1 MLFRSAYVV
10 LEIPLL
16 FENGYKNLVD
26 RVLVID
32 IPTQVQIDRVIGR
45 DQVPAGQVES
55 VIRAQIPA
63 EIRLNQADDV
73 IENIGDLDQLREQV
87 ESLHWRYL
95 EKARTQ
101 A

>member
-1 MLFRSAYVV
+1 MLFRS
-10 LEIPLL
+10 
-16 FENGYKNLVD
+16 
-26 RVLVID
+26 
-32 IPTQVQIDRVIGR
+32 QIDRVIRR